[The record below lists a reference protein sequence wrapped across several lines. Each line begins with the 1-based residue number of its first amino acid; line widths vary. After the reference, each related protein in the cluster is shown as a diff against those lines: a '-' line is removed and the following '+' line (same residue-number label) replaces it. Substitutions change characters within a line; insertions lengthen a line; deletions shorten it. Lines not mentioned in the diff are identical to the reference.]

1 MNAAP
6 AAVAPCTKCAVHT
19 ESVFR
24 VSGMCCAEE
33 AAILERRLRP
43 IAGVDAL
50 SADILGQK
58 LHVSYDGAVLTAS
71 RIVDAV
77 AETGMHAWL
86 EHDGPAK
93 PPESRLDTARL
104 ALAGAAIGVGF
115 AVQLAGGGAR
125 WSWPAFALAIALAG
139 VAPARK
145 AWLSLKRRSLDIQ
158 VLMVVAVAGAIAI
171 GEWAEGA
178 TVVWLFAVSQWL
190 EVRTMERARHAIR
203 EVLALAPA
211 EARVKSGA
219 HEHVVPVDR
228 VAIGATIVV
237 RPGEKIPLD
246 GLVVAGRSD
255 VNQAPI
261 TGESLPVER
270 GPGDEIYAG
279 TINGRGALDVRVTRA
294 VRDTTLAR
302 IVHLVESA
310 QAQRAPAQLFI
321 DRFAR
326 WYTPAVVAVAAAVFV
341 VPVAILGQPAAAW
354 AYRALGAAGRGV
366 PVRAGHLHAGVDC
379 RCARHRRQAR
389 GAGQGRRAPRAAGV
403 SAHRGVRQDRYA
415 HPRRADRRGGHRA
428 PAGYRRRRVAGRRRR
443 RIAIRAPGRPGRR
456 GRGCPPWTRRRR
468 RR

>member
-1 MNAAP
+1 M
-6 AAVAPCTKCAVHT
+6 
-19 ESVFR
+19 
-24 VSGMCCAEE
+24 
-33 AAILERRLRP
+33 
-43 IAGVDAL
+43 
-50 SADILGQK
+50 
-58 LHVSYDGAVLTAS
+58 
-71 RIVDAV
+71 
-77 AETGMHAWL
+77 
-86 EHDGPAK
+86 
-93 PPESRLDTARL
+93 
-104 ALAGAAIGVGF
+104 GF
-115 AVQLAGGGAR
+115 AAQLAGGGAALVVAGLR
-125 WSWPAFALAIALAG
+125 LAIALAG

-158 VLMVVAVAGAIAI
+158 VLMVVAVAGAMAI

-178 TVVWLFAVSQWL
+178 TVVWLFAISQWL
-190 EVRTMERARHAIR
+190 EVRTMERAREAIR
-203 EVLALAPA
+203 EVMALAPV
-211 EARVKSGA
+211 EARVKNGA

-270 GPGDEIYAG
+270 GPGDEVYAG

-302 IVHLVESA
+302 IVHLVETA

-354 AYRALGAAGRGV
+354 GYRALVLLVVACPCALVISTPVSIVAALATAARRGV
-366 PVRAGHLHAGVDC
+366 LVKGGAHLERLASVRTVAFDKTGTLTHGEPTV
-379 RCARHRRQAR
+379 
-389 GAGQGRRAPRAAGV
+389 
-403 SAHRGVRQDRYA
+403 VR
-415 HPRRADRRGGHRA
+415 GHRA
-428 PAGYRRRRVAGRRRR
+428 PAGHRRRRAAGRRRR

-456 GRGCPPWTRRRR
+456 GRGCPPRTRRRR